1 MRRLKASGGIYV
13 LNVLKEPPPRSIFS
27 MFIDQIKEVL
37 VLILIAAAVIS
48 GLVGEWAD
56 SLVIMIIVV
65 LNACLGVYQEH
76 KAEEALYALKMTK
89 PLPK

>member
-1 MRRLKASGGIYV
+1 M
-13 LNVLKEPPPRSIFS
+13 
-27 MFIDQIKEVL
+27 
-37 VLILIAAAVIS
+37 LILTAAAVIS

-76 KAEEALYALKMTK
+76 KAEEALQTLKK
-89 PLPK
+89 